1 MKLLLLQMAKITLLK
16 MPAYYITEKKIK
28 LYQHHLTYAK
38 EKLNSLHLF
47 YIMLFSDK
55 KLRSNGRVGISLE
68 S

>member
-16 MPAYYITEKKIK
+16 MPDYITEKKIK

-55 KLRSNGRVGISLE
+55 KLRSNGRVGISFE